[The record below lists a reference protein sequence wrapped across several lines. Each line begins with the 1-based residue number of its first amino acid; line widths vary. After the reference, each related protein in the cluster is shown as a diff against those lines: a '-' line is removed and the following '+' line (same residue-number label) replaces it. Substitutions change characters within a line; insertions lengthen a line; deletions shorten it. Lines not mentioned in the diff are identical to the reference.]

1 MSTSIIEKIKIICPI
16 EFFLLSSYY
25 CFMDKNK
32 IFLGFVTAALGLFL
46 LISPDTFISFIVIIL
61 GVAAI
66 IDGVF
71 ILAATRDLIIDPQYK
86 LIVTVRGA
94 LSILVGLIAV
104 LLPIAVATIVWKAMA
119 YTLAVYLI
127 ISAGMQI
134 YTITKLHRNGIMVRQ
149 SMIEVASSILI
160 ALVLFVIPAQT
171 DGHLHFI
178 IRLFGIALLVV
189 GVGFLVIQWKSRP
202 EVMLPDSV
210 EDVENKESENN
221 NQE

>member
-1 MSTSIIEKIKIICPI
+1 
-16 EFFLLSSYY
+16 
-25 CFMDKNK
+25 MDKSK
-32 IFLGFVTAALGLFL
+32 VFLGFVTAALGLFL
-46 LISPDTFISFIVIIL
+46 LISPDTFISFFVIIL

-66 IDGVF
+66 IDGIF

-86 LIVTVRGA
+86 LIVTVRGV
-94 LSILVGLIAV
+94 LSIVVGLLAV
-104 LLPIAVATIVWKAMA
+104 ILPIAVAAVVWKAMA
-119 YTLAVYLI
+119 YTLAIYLI

-149 SMIEVASSILI
+149 SMIEVASSLLI

-171 DGHLHFI
+171 AGHFI

-189 GVGFLVIQWKSRP
+189 GIGLLVIQWKSRP

-210 EDVENKESENN
+210 ETVEDEKSE
-221 NQE
+221 E

>member
-46 LISPDTFISFIVIIL
+46 LISPDTFISFFVIIL

-86 LIVTVRGA
+86 LIVTVRGV
-94 LSILVGLIAV
+94 LSIVVGLLAV
-104 LLPIAVATIVWKAMA
+104 ILPIAVAAVVWKAMA
-119 YTLAVYLI
+119 YTLAIYLI

-149 SMIEVASSILI
+149 SMIEVASTILI

-171 DGHLHFI
+171 AGHFI

-189 GVGFLVIQWKSRP
+189 GIGLLVIQWKSRP
-202 EVMLPDSV
+202 EVVLPDSV
-210 EDVENKESENN
+210 ETVEDEKSE
-221 NQE
+221 E

>member
-86 LIVTVRGA
+86 LIVTVRGV
-94 LSILVGLIAV
+94 LSIVVGLLAV
-104 LLPIAVATIVWKAMA
+104 ILPIAVAAVIWKAMA
-119 YTLAVYLI
+119 YTLAIYLI

-171 DGHLHFI
+171 AGHFI

-189 GVGFLVIQWKSRP
+189 GIGLLVIQWKSRP
-202 EVMLPDSV
+202 EVVLPDSV
-210 EDVENKESENN
+210 ETVEDEKSE
-221 NQE
+221 E

>member
-1 MSTSIIEKIKIICPI
+1 
-16 EFFLLSSYY
+16 
-25 CFMDKNK
+25 MDKSK
-32 IFLGFVTAALGLFL
+32 VFLGFVTAALGLFL
-46 LISPDTFISFIVIIL
+46 LISPDTFISFFVIIL

-66 IDGVF
+66 IDGIF

-86 LIVTVRGA
+86 LIVTVRGI
-94 LSILVGLIAV
+94 LSIVVGLLAV
-104 LLPIAVATIVWKAMA
+104 ILPIAVAAVVWKAMA
-119 YTLAVYLI
+119 YTLAIYLI

-149 SMIEVASSILI
+149 SMIEVASSLLI

-171 DGHLHFI
+171 AGHFI

-189 GVGFLVIQWKSRP
+189 GIGLLVIQWKSRP
-202 EVMLPDSV
+202 EVVFPDSV
-210 EDVENKESENN
+210 EDVENKETENN